1 MKTRFP
7 LYAKILL
14 WFFLNMLLL
23 ALAGVAFFAAQF
35 RVGPEFLLT
44 GPGGDRLR
52 AMGEVIG
59 GELSAMPRENWNA
72 VLGRFAKAYQMKMAA
87 YRMDGA
93 FEAGEQVDLPE
104 PVLMR
109 LRAAGP
115 VWRGPGPGPRRRER
129 LREGREDFD
138 PTQERP
144 PANGGEPAAQPGQPL
159 PPAALVRGEFN
170 NQPGGEERPFQ
181 SMPADNVEPRPF
193 SPLRP
198 PFLVRT
204 GNPTRYWIGVTV
216 PMQNHLMDRPGA
228 PVTVLMVSESLG
240 AGGLLIDVK
249 TWTWVAAIVV
259 GFSLLFW
266 LPLVRS
272 ITRSVSRM
280 QLATG
285 QIAEGKFEVRVQDG
299 RRDELGSLGAA
310 INRMAQRLSGF
321 VSGQRRFLGDIAH
334 ELCSPIARM
343 QMAVGIL
350 EERTTEKEKP
360 YVEDLREEIQ
370 EMSALVNELLSFSK
384 ASLGASAAKI
394 ETLELRPLVDR
405 AVKRESRDGA
415 QMENSVPEGLAARV
429 DAELLV
435 RAVSNLLRNAVRY
448 AGDAG
453 PITVSARAVDGG
465 VEVSVSDRGPGVPE
479 AELPKLFDPFYRVD
493 VSRTRE
499 TGGAG
504 LGLSIV
510 KTCVES
516 CGGTVSCRN
525 RETGGFE
532 VVMRLPAAG

>member
-14 WFFLNMLLL
+14 WFFLNVLLL
-23 ALAGVAFFAAQF
+23 ALAGVVFFAAQF

-59 GELSAMPRENWNA
+59 GELSAMPRENWDA
-72 VLGRFAKAYQMKMAA
+72 VLGRFARAYQMKMAA

-93 FEAGEQVDLPE
+93 FEAGEHMELPE
-104 PVLMR
+104 PVLSR
-109 LRAAGP
+109 LRPMAP
-115 VWRGPGPGPRRRER
+115 VWREPGSGPRRRER
-129 LREGREDFD
+129 LRDGRED
-138 PTQERP
+138 
-144 PANGGEPAAQPGQPL
+144 GEPPQNRLPPNGSGPEAQPGRPDQ
-159 PPAALVRGEFN
+159 PAALVRGEFN
-170 NQPGGEERPFQ
+170 APPGGEERPFQ
-181 SMPADNVEPRPF
+181 PPRGENLEPRPPA
-193 SPLRP
+193 PLRP

-204 GNPTRYWIGVTV
+204 GNPVRYWIGVTV
-216 PMQNHLMDRPGA
+216 PMQNHMMDRPGA
-228 PVTVLMVSESLG
+228 PITVLMVSESLG

-249 TWTWVAAIVV
+249 TWAWVAAAVV

-272 ITRSVSRM
+272 ITRSVSQM
-280 QLATG
+280 HVATG
-285 QIAEGKFEVRVQDG
+285 QIAEGKFEVRVRDQ

-310 INRMAQRLSGF
+310 INRMARRLSGF
-321 VSGQRRFLGDIAH
+321 VSGQKRFLGDIAH

-350 EERTTEKEKP
+350 EERASAKDKP
-360 YVEDLREEIQ
+360 YVDDLREEIQ

-394 ETLELRPLVDR
+394 ELLELRPLVER
-405 AVKRESRDGA
+405 ALKRESRDGA
-415 QMENSVPEGLAARV
+415 QMENAVPGGLAARA
-429 DAELLV
+429 DAELLM
-435 RAVSNLLRNAVRY
+435 RAISNLLRNAVRY
-448 AGDAG
+448 AGGAG
-453 PITVSARAVDGG
+453 PITVSARAVEGG
-465 VEVSVSDRGPGVPE
+465 VEITVGDCGPGVPE

-510 KTCVES
+510 KTCIES
-516 CGGTVSCRN
+516 CGGTVSCHN

-532 VVMRLPAAG
+532 AVMRLTAGS